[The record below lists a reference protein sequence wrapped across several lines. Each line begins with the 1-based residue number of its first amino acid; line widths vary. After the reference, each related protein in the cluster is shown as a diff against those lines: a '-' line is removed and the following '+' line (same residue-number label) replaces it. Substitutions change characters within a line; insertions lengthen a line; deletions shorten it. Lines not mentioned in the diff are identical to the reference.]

1 MNREKVTTRQSDM
14 DRLEIKEAIVVEGR
28 DDTAALRKVT
38 DALIIET
45 HGFGIKRE
53 TWELLEKAYREK
65 GLIILTDPDFSG
77 EEIRRRLTER
87 FPESRHSYMPRAKAL
102 KNGDIGVENASPEDI
117 AKVLAKVCTP
127 SHETIRMKFTQRDMD
142 EAGLAGGA
150 ESRGKRQQ
158 VGEILGIGY
167 GNSGTFIK
175 KLNSFGVT
183 RREFD
188 EAVRR
193 ADRGGNKR

>member
-1 MNREKVTTRQSDM
+1 
-14 DRLEIKEAIVVEGR
+14 
-28 DDTAALRKVT
+28 
-38 DALIIET
+38 
-45 HGFGIKRE
+45 
-53 TWELLEKAYREK
+53 
-65 GLIILTDPDFSG
+65 
-77 EEIRRRLTER
+77 
-87 FPESRHSYMPRAKAL
+87 
-102 KNGDIGVENASPEDI
+102 
-117 AKVLAKVCTP
+117 
-127 SHETIRMKFTQRDMD
+127 MKFTQRDMD

-193 ADRGGNKR
+193 AGRGGNKR